1 MALVKRSGSRC
12 RVGKRRAWSRAQA
25 QFLGPCLFPAEARPR
40 GARSASAAD
49 GTHVRLPF
57 WSVPCQRLAQGR
69 RGRPACARATSRGG
83 GAARVPRGERRGT
96 RALHA
101 PRSGRGQA
109 PTPSPSRTL
118 PPRLRQVF
126 LGWANS
132 ASCLWTPWVKPNV
145 SETHCAKFNVS

>member
-57 WSVPCQRLAQGR
+57 WSVPCQRLAQRR

-101 PRSGRGQA
+101 APRAGGQA
-109 PTPSPSRTL
+109 AAKASAPRGADGDKLRHL
-118 PPRLRQVF
+118 PPHEPFFHASAKYFLVGQTRLR
-126 LGWANS
+126 
-132 ASCLWTPWVKPNV
+132 ASELH
-145 SETHCAKFNVS
+145 E